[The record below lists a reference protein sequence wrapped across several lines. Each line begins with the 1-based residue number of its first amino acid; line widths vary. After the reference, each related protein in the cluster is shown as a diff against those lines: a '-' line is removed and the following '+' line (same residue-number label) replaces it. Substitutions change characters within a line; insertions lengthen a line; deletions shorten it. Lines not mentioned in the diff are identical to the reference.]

1 MRLSTASPIRSL
13 VLCFIATIPASAQTF
28 TTLVSFDVTNGAG
41 PAAALVQ
48 GTDGNFYGMTGGG
61 GANSAGTVFK
71 MTPSGALTTLYNFC
85 SQAGCTDGISLPLL
99 GAGLVQGSDGNFYGT
114 TQEGGS
120 NHGCGNPSCGTVFKI
135 TSGGALTTLYSFCA
149 QSNCADGSY
158 PNGLVQGTDGNF
170 YGTTEQSGAYN
181 NGTIFKITPSGTLT
195 TLYTFCSQGGAG
207 CTDGADP
214 SSALVEGS
222 DDNFYGT
229 TWAGGTSNVGT
240 VFKITAAGALTTLH
254 SFDVTDGDYPSGA
267 LVQGSDGNF
276 YGTTARSGTV
286 FKMTPA
292 GVLTTLATFG
302 GFPYAGLIQG
312 TDGNFYGATAAGGEN
327 GKGSA
332 FEITPAG
339 TLTTLYNFCIQTNCS
354 DGAGPL
360 AAVVEGVDGNLY
372 GTTVGGGA
380 YNAGTVFK
388 LAVGLPLRTSFQST
402 LADIARSRQLGL
414 ITNQLAANALTGVID
429 AAQAAPMRGRKLILE
444 GFIQLVDLLARGKLV
459 TGTAPQILVNDA
471 NSLIVQNP

>member
-1 MRLSTASPIRSL
+1 
-13 VLCFIATIPASAQTF
+13 
-28 TTLVSFDVTNGAG
+28 
-41 PAAALVQ
+41 
-48 GTDGNFYGMTGGG
+48 
-61 GANSAGTVFK
+61 
-71 MTPSGALTTLYNFC
+71 
-85 SQAGCTDGISLPLL
+85 
-99 GAGLVQGSDGNFYGT
+99 
-114 TQEGGS
+114 
-120 NHGCGNPSCGTVFKI
+120 
-135 TSGGALTTLYSFCA
+135 
-149 QSNCADGSY
+149 
-158 PNGLVQGTDGNF
+158 
-170 YGTTEQSGAYN
+170 
-181 NGTIFKITPSGTLT
+181 
-195 TLYTFCSQGGAG
+195 
-207 CTDGADP
+207 
-214 SSALVEGS
+214 
-222 DDNFYGT
+222 
-229 TWAGGTSNVGT
+229 
-240 VFKITAAGALTTLH
+240 
-254 SFDVTDGDYPSGA
+254 
-267 LVQGSDGNF
+267 
-276 YGTTARSGTV
+276 V